1 MCGIAGFISLNQ
13 PIDHP
18 KSHLDSAL
26 QKLKKRGPDA
36 QGIYR
41 DENCELGHTR
51 LSILDTSPA
60 ANQPMTSENNRYMI
74 IFNGEIY
81 NFDNLRSYL
90 EKSYGV
96 NIKTSSDTE
105 VLLNGLILEGKSFI
119 EKLNGFLAFCFYD

>member
-13 PIDHP
+13 PIGHP

-26 QKLKKRGPDA
+26 QKLKNRGPDA
-36 QGIYR
+36 HGIYR

-60 ANQPMTSENNRYMI
+60 ANQPMVSENNRYTI

-81 NFDNLRSYL
+81 NFDNLRSDL

-96 NIKTSSDTE
+96 SIKTSSAE
-105 VLLNGLILEGKSFI
+105 HH
-119 EKLNGFLAFCFYD
+119 LA

>member
-1 MCGIAGFISLNQ
+1 M
-13 PIDHP
+13 HME
-18 KSHLDSAL
+18 
-26 QKLKKRGPDA
+26 
-36 QGIYR
+36 YR

-60 ANQPMTSENNRYMI
+60 ANQPMTSENGRYTI

-81 NFDNLRSYL
+81 NFDNLRSDL

-105 VLLNGLILEGKSFI
+105 VLTLWADFRREIFYSKTQWIFCIL
-119 EKLNGFLAFCFYD
+119 FLR